1 MHFTVIWT
9 LQIWEFPP
17 AMVGDTLENKFLPV
31 YRIIKG
37 FILEVNEGFIGRV
50 KFIFPLVDPGLGF

>member
-1 MHFTVIWT
+1 
-9 LQIWEFPP
+9 
-17 AMVGDTLENKFLPV
+17 MVGDTLENKFLPV